1 MELFV
6 ITQEPGSSRGIVH
19 FSIRREPTDGLIRQ
33 GYDSPRSTLARSFEP
48 TNAEFQAC
56 LENNALKVD
65 DFFNKRFDVYSG
77 DLAVLEKRYPESS
90 IPTLDEDGIVE
101 LRDTLLEVKIHL
113 RKLGWYAEVNRRG
126 FRKILKKLDKK
137 SGADY
142 GQKWGV
148 KTFKKAF
155 AVGTDIDSRLT
166 VVDRYLKLLGN
177 ETPEEIKSSAAS
189 AVSSASELDEMKRII
204 GGGIGSTENLAMTK
218 KETAHA
224 VDVEEL
230 EKARDSPHLAELL
243 QKAQDKGQLTVQTLN
258 SLLYRAVSRANLPCI
273 RELVQWLPAFDRD
286 ISHRNVIH
294 RYLLHVGTHHGEAKS
309 SAALQTLLDSMKLDQ
324 REALSAPDS
333 HGRTPLHYVAQFG
346 LLAHLDIVLTFLK
359 KWGVVAASTPLD
371 GIQFRD
377 CEGLTPVHLAVL
389 GGHVKCVKLISD
401 TTPQLSDGALVL
413 AASRQDY
420 AAIVKVLLDAGL
432 QCGFQDREGETPLY
446 VCARMN
452 LMDSLKVLLSHD
464 VSQLSVAE
472 SSRGW
477 TPLFAAAAEGHT
489 EVAKELMQQPECDL
503 VRRDNDG
510 WRAHETAA
518 FRGHV
523 ALCKLIMGKLP
534 LSLDTDDDQ
543 SLAPTPDKAA
553 KPVPVPTDIAHP
565 DKTLVLV
572 TLGSTDVRDIR
583 GSVSVNAKPFSD
595 LDTHLTLVVR
605 ATNVEHPDG
614 LPTQQ
619 YEEVDGGCVELPVE
633 EHTTEPIRFYTSDAS
648 KVQVVFDLVPSR
660 DSDSATAVR
669 NTLARGVAT
678 VESLDPLQHSG
689 RRCLRD
695 VHEVPLVERNSM
707 AIVGSVRFR
716 VLIVTPFSHPN
727 MKVRSQEYWNSLATR
742 VIGHRGLG
750 KNTNPRGREELTQ
763 QLQMGENTLESF
775 LLASKLG
782 ASHVEFDVQLTKD
795 HQPVIYHD
803 FLVSEAG
810 IDVPMHALTS
820 EQFSS
825 LHAPP
830 PKHTDRRKGHRGVP
844 KRSESL
850 DVGRSHRHRA
860 FSVSDG
866 LERVSEGDK
875 VLEGT
880 KLVDDDQDADDHIAH
895 RMKFTRD
902 YKMKGFK
909 GNSRGISIQAPFTT
923 LREVLQSLPPNV
935 GCNIECKY
943 PMLDEGQAEEMDE
956 FAIDLNIWAD
966 KVLECVFEYGS
977 NREIIF
983 SSFHPDVCLMLNHKQ
998 GGVPMIGKVAV
1009 NPVGYPTL
1017 FLTESGTAPMYDIR
1031 ASSLQEAIRFCKDW
1045 NLLGLVS
1052 ECSPFVMCPRL
1063 IQVVKRAGLVC
1074 VSYGALNNNPE
1085 IAKTQIKHGVD
1096 AVIVDS
1102 VKAVHTGL
1110 LETETAGTVMTG
1122 LPTVEGSPPDESAIE
1137 KLS

>member
-1 MELFV
+1 MGQIAEV
-6 ITQEPGSSRGIVH
+6 VV
-19 FSIRREPTDGLIRQ
+19 IRRISWFVAANIGGSNCRHSLFSLT
-33 GYDSPRSTLARSFEP
+33 TAN
-48 TNAEFQAC
+48 TEFQAC
-56 LENNALKVD
+56 LDNNALKVE

-77 DLAVLEKRYPESS
+77 DLAVLEKRHPVSS
-90 IPTLDEDGIVE
+90 IGNLDADGCVE
-101 LRDTLLEVKIHL
+101 LRDTLIELKTHL
-113 RKLGWYAEVNRRG
+113 RKLGWYSEVNRRG

-137 SGADY
+137 SGADF
-142 GQKWGV
+142 GEKWGV
-148 KTFKKAF
+148 KIFKKHF
-155 AVGTDIDSRLT
+155 ASAADIDARLA
-166 VVDRYLKLLGN
+166 VVDSYLKELGP
-177 ETPEEIKSSAAS
+177 ETPEQIKSTAAS
-189 AVSSASELDEMKRII
+189 AVSSSSELDEMKRII
-204 GGGIGSTENLAMTK
+204 GGASISTENLAMTK
-218 KETAHA
+218 ADGDLAEAASSAIDKP
-224 VDVEEL
+224 
-230 EKARDSPHLAELL
+230 RDSPHLHQLL
-243 QKAQDKGQLTVQTLN
+243 EKAQEKGQLTTQTLN

-273 RELVQWLPAFDRD
+273 RELVEWLPAFDND
-286 ISHRNVIH
+286 VSHRNVIH
-294 RYLLHVGTHHGEAKS
+294 RYLLHIGTHHGEKS
-309 SAALQTLLDSMKLDQ
+309 STEALKTLLAAMKPDQ

-333 HGRTPLHYVAQFG
+333 HGRTPLHYVCQFG
-346 LLAHLDIVLTFLK
+346 LLEFLK
-359 KWGVVAASTPLD
+359 VILTYLKEWDAITATTPLD
-371 GIQFRD
+371 GLAFQD

-389 GGHVKCVKLISD
+389 GGHVRCVKLICD
-401 TTPQLSDGALVL
+401 TTPKLSDGALVL
-413 AASRQDY
+413 AAARQNY
-420 AAIVKVLLDAGL
+420 AEVVKVLIDHGL
-432 QCGFQDREGETPLY
+432 TCGFKDREGETPLY
-446 VCARMN
+446 VSAKLN
-452 LMDSLKVLLSHD
+452 LMETLKVLLSHD
-464 VSQLSVAE
+464 VSQISVAE

-489 EVAKELMQQPECDL
+489 DIAKELMAKPECDL
-503 VRRDNDG
+503 LRRDNDG

-523 ALCKLIMGKLP
+523 ELCRIIMSKLP
-534 LSLDTDDDQ
+534 LSTDPDEDLDD
-543 SLAPTPDKAA
+543 SLSQTPDKP
-553 KPVPVPTDIAHP
+553 KVKSVTEIPHP

-572 TLGSTDVRDIR
+572 TLGSTDIRDTR
-583 GSVSVNAKPFSD
+583 GSVTVDAKPFSD

-605 ATNVEHPDG
+605 ATNVDQPDG
-614 LPTQQ
+614 QPTRQ
-619 YEEVDGGCVELPVE
+619 YDEIDGGAVELPVE
-633 EHTTEPIRFYTSDAS
+633 EHTTEPIRFYTSDSS
-648 KVQVVFDLVPSR
+648 KVQVIFDLVPSR
-660 DSDSATAVR
+660 DDAATSARHA
-669 NTLARGVAT
+669 LARGVAS
-678 VESLDPLQHSG
+678 VDSLDPLKQSG

-695 VHEVPLVERNSM
+695 VHEVPLIERSSM

-716 VLIVTPFSHPN
+716 VLMVTPFSNPN

-750 KNTNPRGREELTQ
+750 KNTNPRGRDELQQ
-763 QLQMGENTLESF
+763 QLQMGENTLDSF

-795 HQPVIYHD
+795 FQPVIYHD

-810 IDVPMHALTS
+810 IDVPMHALTE

-825 LHAPP
+825 LHSPP

-850 DVGRSHRHRA
+850 DVGRTHRHRA

-875 VLEGT
+875 VLEFT
-880 KLVDDDQDADDHIAH
+880 ELEQDDPEADDHITH
-895 RMKFTRD
+895 RMKYTRD

-943 PMLDEGQAEEMDE
+943 PMLDEGEAEEMEE
-956 FAIDLNIWAD
+956 FALDLNIWAD
-966 KVLECVFEYGS
+966 KVLECVFEYGA

-998 GGVPMIGKVAV
+998 GGVPMIGKTEV

-1031 ASSLQEAIRFCKDW
+1031 ASSLQEAIRFCRDW

-1074 VSYGALNNNPE
+1074 VSYGVLNNNPV

-1102 VKAVHTGL
+1102 VKAVHNGL
-1110 LETETAGTVMTG
+1110 LEPEAKAIQE

-1137 KLS
+1137 